1 MTNYLVFV
9 LDSKGKVGAVSG
21 ARQALLHL
29 ARINGWPDEPY
40 RTGISLIPLAAAQRL
55 TRRQVKKSKGLT
67 LPMVRQIML
76 VYCWVRFD
84 RRTDGQWEL
93 ALGVAIVVAYN
104 VLARSDDLSR
114 LRWDEN

>member
-1 MTNYLVFV
+1 
-9 LDSKGKVGAVSG
+9 
-21 ARQALLHL
+21 
-29 ARINGWPDEPY
+29 
-40 RTGISLIPLAAAQRL
+40 
-55 TRRQVKKSKGLT
+55 
-67 LPMVRQIML
+67 MVRQIML